1 MRIFGFYDC
10 WREAPQACHG
20 QLTHYK
26 VMFRIQP
33 HKYMVWVL
41 LVGMTGDHIKVG
53 KGKPEDVPETPR
65 AQVEVGT
72 IKTSLFA
79 GER

>member
-1 MRIFGFYDC
+1 
-10 WREAPQACHG
+10 
-20 QLTHYK
+20 
-26 VMFRIQP
+26 
-33 HKYMVWVL
+33 MVWVL
-41 LVGMTGDHIKVG
+41 LFGMTGDHIKVG
-53 KGKPEDVPETPR
+53 KGKPEDVPETSR